1 MRGLTSP
8 YILIVMLMYSAAMC
22 QRLYDEKPHLEH
34 LQRYRRQLDLT
45 LSADHDSRRQNT
57 DLSLEALANLWRS
70 ADSKTSVDGGIKL
83 VHSKNNFETDST
95 KYSARLD
102 VKFELGRK

>member
-1 MRGLTSP
+1 
-8 YILIVMLMYSAAMC
+8 MLMNSEALR
-22 QRLYDEKPHLEH
+22 QKLYEEKLHLE
-34 LQRYRRQLDLT
+34 LLKRYHRQLDLT
-45 LSADHDSRRQNT
+45 LTADHDSRQQNT

-83 VHSKNNFETDST
+83 VHSKNNFDTDST

-102 VKFELGRK
+102 VNFELGKK